1 MPPPAPDLPTPD
13 LPTPAPPP
21 LDRLRERIRA
31 VGVPDMAGAGVLPLG
46 PTIDRHLP
54 GGGLLRGALHEV
66 AGSGA
71 EAEQGAPAASLF
83 VAGALARLEGP
94 VVWAIGAPD
103 APPFPPALDAVGLHP
118 DRVIYAEAGAPDAVL
133 MVMEEALRLPG
144 LAGVVG
150 EIDGALGLTAS
161 RRLHLA
167 AQAGGVIG
175 FALRRPR
182 RVETAS
188 LAAPNAAATRWRVI
202 PLPSAPPDPEAPEIG
217 LGPARW
223 RLELWRCRG
232 GVPRVW
238 IAEAWD
244 GGRDSAWD
252 SPGDHRG
259 EGVAAD
265 RGGLSAHLAD
275 GPDTPAD
282 GGRAGAVGAAGR
294 RVA

>member
-1 MPPPAPDLPTPD
+1 MPPTDAPLPGPS
-13 LPTPAPPP
+13 P
-21 LDRLRERIRA
+21 LDRLRERLRA
-31 VGVPDMAGAGVLPLG
+31 AGMPDRAGTGVLPLG
-46 PTIDRHLP
+46 AAIDRHLP
-54 GGGLLRGALHEV
+54 GGGLARGALHEV

-83 VAGALARLEGP
+83 VAGALARLPGP
-94 VVWAIGAPD
+94 VVWAIGAAD
-103 APPFPPALDAVGLHP
+103 APPFAPALDAVGLHA

-133 MVMEEALRLPG
+133 MVMEEALRLRG

-150 EIDGALGLTAS
+150 EIEGTLSLTAS

-182 RVETAS
+182 RVATAA
-188 LAAPNAAATRWRVI
+188 LAAPNAAVTRWRVI
-202 PLPSAPPDPEAPEIG
+202 PLPSLPPDPEAPEIG

-232 GVPRVW
+232 GAPRVW

-244 GGRDSAWD
+244 GGRH
-252 SPGDHRG
+252 DHG
-259 EGVAAD
+259 EGDAAD

-275 GPDTPAD
+275 GPDTPAAGRPAA
-282 GGRAGAVGAAGR
+282 GGDAAGR